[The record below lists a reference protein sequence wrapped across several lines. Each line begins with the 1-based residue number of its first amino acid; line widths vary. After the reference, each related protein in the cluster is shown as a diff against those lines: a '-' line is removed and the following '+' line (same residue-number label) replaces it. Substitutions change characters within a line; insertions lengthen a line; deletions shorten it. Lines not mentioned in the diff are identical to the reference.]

1 MKMPLSGV
9 RVLDW
14 TIWQQGPVASAM
26 LGDLGADVIK
36 IEDRVGG
43 DPGRGMTR
51 IAGLSTKLAA
61 EHNFYF
67 ENNNRNKKGITID
80 LKQEKGREIIY
91 RLAEKADVFVQNFR
105 QGVAQRL
112 GLDYATLVKYNPQ
125 LIYATASGYGP
136 KGPDSTMPTFDR
148 MGLARSGMM
157 TVLGEPD
164 MPPLM
169 IMGAIADQMGAIML
183 AYAVLAALVARERL
197 GVGQEVDVSQLGSM
211 IQLQGLTVAAALSLG
226 RPFPRRKRTQEGNPL
241 SNHYQCGDGKWISLA
256 MLQADRY
263 WSDFCRAL
271 GVQDLEKDPRF
282 HNMEARSQHCE
293 EFIATLDKVF
303 ATKPRDEWIKILK
316 ETGDLIYAPVN
327 DILDVTQDPQ
337 VLANDYI
344 TDFDHPVFG
353 KMKVVGT
360 PILFSKTPASL
371 RLPAP
376 EFGQHTEEILL
387 EAGYSWEDI
396 AQLKEQQII

>member
-1 MKMPLSGV
+1 
-9 RVLDW
+9 
-14 TIWQQGPVASAM
+14 
-26 LGDLGADVIK
+26 
-36 IEDRVGG
+36 
-43 DPGRGMTR
+43 
-51 IAGLSTKLAA
+51 
-61 EHNFYF
+61 
-67 ENNNRNKKGITID
+67 
-80 LKQEKGREIIY
+80 
-91 RLAEKADVFVQNFR
+91 
-105 QGVAQRL
+105 
-112 GLDYATLVKYNPQ
+112 
-125 LIYATASGYGP
+125 
-136 KGPDSTMPTFDR
+136 
-148 MGLARSGMM
+148 
-157 TVLGEPD
+157 
-164 MPPLM
+164 
-169 IMGAIADQMGAIML
+169 
-183 AYAVLAALVARERL
+183 
-197 GVGQEVDVSQLGSM
+197 
-211 IQLQGLTVAAALSLG
+211 
-226 RPFPRRKRTQEGNPL
+226 
-241 SNHYQCGDGKWISLA
+241 

-293 EFIATLDKVF
+293 EFIAILDKVF

-327 DILDVTQDPQ
+327 DILDVIQDPQ